1 MYSCRR
7 RHEQPR
13 IPSRLV
19 LAQHTAELSNAH
31 ESVVASAS
39 APVVV
44 AVFNAAEFNNEV
56 DFNPTRSP
64 KAHIWSLVTC
74 LLDVA
79 ARFPA
84 LGTGCWQAI
93 HPAYSACGSDP
104 RDATWRRLVSGAAEQ
119 ARFKRHSSVLT
130 RQTIP
135 APPSLACERSRTGCS
150 ACCLFPPVQ

>member
-1 MYSCRR
+1 M
-7 RHEQPR
+7 
-13 IPSRLV
+13 

-31 ESVVASAS
+31 ESAVASAS

-64 KAHIWSLVTC
+64 KAHIWSLGTC

-93 HPAYSACGSDP
+93 HLAYSACGSDP
-104 RDATWRRLVSGAAEQ
+104 RDAMWRRIIFGCCRAGEIQKALKCANEADHP
-119 ARFKRHSSVLT
+119 R
-130 RQTIP
+130 
-135 APPSLACERSRTGCS
+135 PSLARMR
-150 ACCLFPPVQ
+150 AIAHRLFRLLSLPSCAVWL